1 MLNVSKKN
9 IIKSKLNL
17 KPYPYIFIRNFLDN
31 KTLKKLNNILPSY
44 EDLVS
49 KEILY
54 QSKSQTKKT
63 IMPDSQ
69 IYKKLKANKC
79 FKEFDKLFLKLKPH
93 ILKKFRTEIK
103 KFVNYSFKD
112 KELKYHSSLSIMK
125 KGYVKS
131 SHIDRRDHLITI
143 IFYANSESSKGGD
156 ISIDELKKKS
166 EVFDI
171 FPKKDEIKSN
181 RIYKVPNNSCLII
194 LNTPSA
200 YHSVTKYRGNTDRK
214 YFYCVYDFPIK
225 NSGSLKLNRKKGF
238 NKNYFWKNKVDVFSN
253 KRKKIFLTE

>member
-1 MLNVSKKN
+1 MLNTPKKK

-17 KPYPYIFIRNFLDN
+17 KPYPYIFIKNLLD
-31 KTLKKLNNILPSY
+31 KKSLKELNQILPSF
-44 EDLVS
+44 EDLNS

-69 IYKKLKANKC
+69 IYKQLKKNKY
-79 FKEFDKLFLKLKPH
+79 FKEFDNLFVKLKPY
-93 ILKKFRTEIK
+93 IIKKFRREINNI
-103 KFVNYSFKD
+103 VNYPFKD
-112 KELKYHSSLSIMK
+112 NQLKYHSSFSIMK
-125 KGYVKS
+125 KGYIKS
-131 SHIDRRDHLITI
+131 THIDRRDHLITI
-143 IFYANSESSKGGD
+143 IFYANSDHTKGGD
-156 ISIDELKKKS
+156 ISIDELKKKTKI
-166 EVFDI
+166 FDI

-238 NKNYFWKNKVDVFSN
+238 NKNYFWKNKVDIFSN
-253 KRKKIFLTE
+253 KRKKTFLTE

>member
-1 MLNVSKKN
+1 MLNTPKKN

-17 KPYPYIFIRNFLDN
+17 KPYPYIFIKNLLD
-31 KTLKKLNNILPSY
+31 KKSLKELNQILPSFK
-44 EDLVS
+44 DLNS

-69 IYKKLKANKC
+69 IYKQLKKNKY
-79 FKEFDKLFLKLKPH
+79 FKEFDKLFVKLKPY
-93 ILKKFRTEIK
+93 IIKKFRREINNT
-103 KFVNYSFKD
+103 VNYPFKD
-112 KELKYHSSLSIMK
+112 NQLKYHSSFSIMK

-143 IFYANSESSKGGD
+143 IFYANSDHTKGGD
-156 ISIDELKKKS
+156 ISIDELKKKTKI
-166 EVFDI
+166 FDI
-171 FPKKDEIKSN
+171 FPKKDEIKSKK
-181 RIYKVPNNSCLII
+181 IYKVPNNSCLII

-200 YHSVTKYRGNTDRK
+200 YHSVTKYRGNADRK
-214 YFYCVYDFPIK
+214 YFYCVYDFSIK
-225 NSGSLKLNRKKGF
+225 NSGSLKSNRKKGF
-238 NKNYFWKNKVDVFSN
+238 NKNYFWKNKVDIFSN

>member
-1 MLNVSKKN
+1 MLNTPKKK

-17 KPYPYIFIRNFLDN
+17 KPYPYIFIKNLLD
-31 KTLKKLNNILPSY
+31 KKSLKELNQILPSF
-44 EDLVS
+44 EDLNS

-69 IYKKLKANKC
+69 IYKQLKKNKY
-79 FKEFDKLFLKLKPH
+79 FKEFDKLFVKLKPY
-93 ILKKFRTEIK
+93 IIKKFRREINNI
-103 KFVNYSFKD
+103 VNYPFKD
-112 KELKYHSSLSIMK
+112 NQLKYHSSFSIMK
-125 KGYVKS
+125 KGYIKS
-131 SHIDRRDHLITI
+131 THIDRRDHLITI
-143 IFYANSESSKGGD
+143 IFYANSDHTKGGD
-156 ISIDELKKKS
+156 ISIDELKKKTKI
-166 EVFDI
+166 FDI
-171 FPKKDEIKSN
+171 FPKKDEIKSK

-225 NSGSLKLNRKKGF
+225 NSGSLKSNRKKDLTKTIFG
-238 NKNYFWKNKVDVFSN
+238 
-253 KRKKIFLTE
+253 KIK

>member
-1 MLNVSKKN
+1 MLNTPKKN

-31 KTLKKLNNILPSY
+31 KSLKELNNILPSY

-69 IYKKLKANKC
+69 IYKNLKENKC

-103 KFVNYSFKD
+103 KLVNYSFKD

-143 IFYANSESSKGGD
+143 IFYADSDYNKGGD
-156 ISIDELKKKS
+156 ISIDELKKKN
-166 EVFDI
+166 EIFDI
-171 FPKKDEIKSN
+171 FPKKDEIKSK

-225 NSGSLKLNRKKGF
+225 NSGSLKSNRKKGF
-238 NKNYFWKNKVDVFSN
+238 NKNYFWKNKVGVFSN

>member
-1 MLNVSKKN
+1 MLNTPKKN

-17 KPYPYIFIRNFLDN
+17 KPYPYIFIKNLLD
-31 KTLKKLNNILPSY
+31 KKSLKELNQILPSFK
-44 EDLVS
+44 DLNS

-69 IYKKLKANKC
+69 IYKQLKKNKC
-79 FKEFDKLFLKLKPH
+79 FKEFDKLFVKLKPY
-93 ILKKFRTEIK
+93 IIKKFRGEINNI
-103 KFVNYSFKD
+103 VNYPFKD
-112 KELKYHSSLSIMK
+112 NQLKYHSSFSIMK
-125 KGYVKS
+125 KGYIKS

-143 IFYANSESSKGGD
+143 IFYANSDHTKGGD
-156 ISIDELKKKS
+156 ISIDELKKKTKI
-166 EVFDI
+166 FDI
-171 FPKKDEIKSN
+171 FPKQDEIKSK

-238 NKNYFWKNKVDVFSN
+238 NKNYFWKNKVDIFSN